1 VERLKGIGVSPGI
14 AVGPALVA
22 IQRMQVIRFPIAVDR
37 VGRELTALERARQRS
52 REQLE
57 QIRRRLTE
65 VKGADVASIF
75 DAQLLM
81 LDDDMIVGR
90 AGHRRPGR
98 AGQRGMGGA
107 ARRR

>member
-1 VERLKGIGVSPGI
+1 MERLRGIGVSPGV

-22 IQRMQVIRFPIAVDR
+22 IQRMQVIRFPIALDR

-57 QIRRRLTE
+57 QIRRRIAEL
-65 VKGADVASIF
+65 KGAELASMF

-81 LDDDMIVGR
+81 LDDLMVVGR
-90 AGHRRPGR
+90 AAEFVRD
-98 AGQRGMGGA
+98 ADL
-107 ARRR
+107 